1 MIRRVIALA
10 EPGQTIHQP
19 FADAALRWLRET
31 GPSEGFVVD
40 YIRTTDP
47 IDEAYLGAH
56 DLFIQVNYPPYR
68 WTPVAEA
75 AFKKAMEQGT
85 IGWVGFHHASLL
97 GKFDGFEMSPFFHA
111 FMGRIVFKS
120 YIPDFATGVVHVEDA
135 AHPLFDG
142 LPAVFRI
149 ENDEWYTYDR
159 SPRPDVHVLATVDEN
174 SYEPPRTVKMGDHP
188 VIWTNPHVK
197 ARNVYFQF
205 GHKTGAA
212 STAPRSRGCCSTRS
226 AGRRSDRDGSTG
238 AAIIRT
244 HVRESVV
251 MADCFD
257 RRTMLRIQVNSDNTV
272 VVDADLKRFVKG
284 EVDRILANF
293 TDRLTRVEIH
303 LSDINSVRSGPSDK
317 RCLVEAR
324 PAGDTPRS
332 ASATAND
339 VPAALVQALR
349 KMRRSLTSFFGKKG
363 RTTRAARRRH
373 GRQPPASRQPARS
386 VRRRR
391 KDSPSRP
398 RPPRRSRPSSQ
409 PRSTAPTTPKA
420 KGRRAGKAT
429 APAEPTGR
437 GPKKKAIFYGRRR
450 AWPSRPR

>member
-1 MIRRVIALA
+1 
-10 EPGQTIHQP
+10 
-19 FADAALRWLRET
+19 
-31 GPSEGFVVD
+31 
-40 YIRTTDP
+40 
-47 IDEAYLGAH
+47 
-56 DLFIQVNYPPYR
+56 
-68 WTPVAEA
+68 
-75 AFKKAMEQGT
+75 
-85 IGWVGFHHASLL
+85 
-97 GKFDGFEMSPFFHA
+97 
-111 FMGRIVFKS
+111 
-120 YIPDFATGVVHVEDA
+120 
-135 AHPLFDG
+135 
-142 LPAVFRI
+142 
-149 ENDEWYTYDR
+149 
-159 SPRPDVHVLATVDEN
+159 
-174 SYEPPRTVKMGDHP
+174 
-188 VIWTNPHVK
+188 
-197 ARNVYFQF
+197 
-205 GHKTGAA
+205 
-212 STAPRSRGCCSTRS
+212 
-226 AGRRSDRDGSTG
+226 
-238 AAIIRT
+238 
-244 HVRESVV
+244 

-363 RTTRAARRRH
+363 RTTRAASPKARATAASE
-373 GRQPPASRQPARS
+373 PATRAVGPAKVS
-386 VRRRR
+386 KPAKAAKAV
-391 KDSPSRP
+391 KAVKPAKV
-398 RPPRRSRPSSQ
+398 
-409 PRSTAPTTPKA
+409 TAPTTPKA

-429 APAEPTGR
+429 VPAEPTGR